1 MIMKIE
7 CIDKKSK
14 LFPDKLK
21 QLEKCPNQ
29 IFFQGNKQI
38 LSEFSL
44 GVIGSRN
51 CSVLG
56 KTIAQNISEEL
67 AEKDITII
75 SGLARGVDTIAH
87 KACVENNS
95 KTIAVLGGGHN
106 RIYPS
111 ENRKLAEDIIQKGG
125 VIISEYPP
133 EYPPLKN
140 NFRERNRIIAALSD
154 GIILIEAKKN
164 SGSLITVKH
173 AEKLNKKI
181 FVVPGRICDEEYE
194 GSNLILKN
202 GAFCVRNASDVI
214 EKYENIKAINK
225 IEKSKNI
232 EIDAELKKVYDS
244 LSFLPQTIEDVSLKV
259 KESVG
264 QITSKIILLEMSNL
278 IKRVNGEFFV
288 KTKNM

>member
-29 IFFQGNKQI
+29 IFLQGNKQI

-106 RIYPS
+106 KIYPS